1 MKLEQLLLY
10 LFICFVLYYFM
21 IFWGIYLV
29 NNGFFNIQE
38 SFQPNV
44 DLPLTTRYSCS
55 NFCGPNS
62 QCAFTREQCS
72 SDIDCTGCKPNIN
85 KNPTYKT
92 KDVPGENDAG
102 KLTFSQTPQYSVL
115 TTDIGTKASLYN
127 KLSASV
133 PQVYLGL
140 DQWTKSANQG
150 MTYFFKNQT
159 DNGIELGYDFE
170 FEPKYPKTESIT
182 GIFVDT
188 GPLPANIGQFSE

>member
-1 MKLEQLLLY
+1 M
-10 LFICFVLYYFM
+10 
-21 IFWGIYLV
+21 
-29 NNGFFNIQE
+29 
-38 SFQPNV
+38 
-44 DLPLTTRYSCS
+44 PLTTRYSCS

-72 SDIDCTGCKPNIN
+72 SDIDCTGCQPNIN
-85 KNPTYKT
+85 KKPKYKT

-102 KLTFSQTPQYSVL
+102 KLTFSQTPQYSGL

-127 KLSASV
+127 KISASV

-159 DNGIELGYDFE
+159 DNDRELGYNFE
-170 FEPKYPKTESIT
+170 FEPKYPKKKSIT
-182 GIFVDT
+182 GIFIDG